1 MEFSIGCM
9 AHSCAKLV
17 LPPRKALKL
26 VFNGKT
32 LQVMK
37 LVILLTVLTTLKAW
51 SNSFGQTLTIIA
63 KEASLETIFIQV
75 KKQTDY
81 RFVYAKE
88 ELADTRPIT
97 LELKNAVIE
106 TVLEACFRDQPLRYS
121 INGRYIIV
129 KRKIHPLYTTKPDT
143 LINIKGKI
151 TEENGEPLAGATIRV
166 KGGGQVVVTNEKGE
180 FFIDGVHAG
189 AVLLVS
195 SMGYFSREYE
205 VSGENEIFLRLKANI
220 SELGNVNIKVS
231 TGFQEIPK
239 ERATGSFTFI
249 DNYSLNQQSG
259 INILDRLNGIA
270 NGVLFDSKR
279 ISDAGNKKLGL
290 TVRGLS
296 TINGP
301 KDPLIVLNNFI
312 YEGNINNINPND
324 IESITILKDASAASI
339 WGAKAGNGVIVIT
352 TKKLSY
358 NQPLKVE
365 VNSSI
370 RIFAEPDLSALLQMS
385 SSDYIDVELYLFKQG
400 YRLEDTSNIERPIF
414 SPVYEILLQRQNGSI
429 TSTDSANLIHSLRGQ
444 DVRDDFKKY
453 MYQKAI
459 HQQYAFNV
467 QSGKDNMA
475 WFFSMGYD
483 RNISEL
489 ASKNKRL
496 TLHLK
501 NIFSPIKNVQLTTEA
516 YYTHSKTS
524 SGKPGYNDVSNSLA
538 SLPPYTRFSDLQ
550 GNPLPVTKDYRQPY
564 LDTAGGG
571 SLLDWN
577 YYPLSDYEY
586 ATTTQNT
593 QSILLNL
600 AAHYKISSSLQ
611 ADVRYQYGRE
621 QNSVEMLYAQQSYF
635 ARNLINLYSQV
646 SPQANKIIYKVP
658 SGAILD
664 LSNALLESHTIR
676 GQLNFQK
683 RFNRHEITAIA
694 GGELRQMHNTDNIYR
709 TYGYSSDVLTFFPVD
724 YTNAYPTFITGN
736 NSFIPN
742 NQNFGDVLN
751 RFVSI
756 YANGAYSLNQKYTVS
771 ISGRKDASN
780 LYGVAT
786 NNKWKPLWSVGISWD
801 VKKEKFYKMAWL
813 TNLKLRTS
821 YGISGNVDQ
830 SQSGLTTIY
839 YVQTSQFTGTPYSD
853 FTRFENPS
861 LRWEKVKQFNVGIDF
876 SIKEN
881 SIWGNIDYYRKDASD
896 LLAPVP
902 IDLTAGL
909 RRVSLIKNV
918 GKLSTYGWDIQLNSL
933 NIKSP
938 LRWTS
943 SLILNFTKD
952 KLRSY
957 YYTTTPYNIVN
968 GIGVAGILNKPLYGL
983 YSYKWGGL
991 NPQTGNPLGYIDD
1004 HVSNDYAAILGN
1016 GTSVNDLV
1024 YHGPDVPV
1032 IYGSL
1037 LNTFSFKKISFSFL
1051 VAHRIGYYFRKESI
1065 VYSALFSNGQG
1076 NSDYV
1081 NRWQKPGDEKITNV
1095 PAMTFPSSGASD
1107 MFYNKSEALVF
1118 RGDNIR
1124 LQYIRLSYLLSLPK
1138 KARLP
1143 FTGLETYTSVD
1154 NLGIIWKANKVGIDP
1169 DYPYLHPSPSIIVGI
1184 RTIF

>member
-1 MEFSIGCM
+1 MKD
-9 AHSCAKLV
+9 AKI
-17 LPPRKALKL
+17 
-26 VFNGKT
+26 T
-32 LQVMK
+32 
-37 LVILLTVLTTLKAW
+37 TVL
-51 SNSFGQTLTIIA
+51 
-63 KEASLETIFIQV
+63 
-75 KKQTDY
+75 D
-81 RFVYAKE
+81 
-88 ELADTRPIT
+88 
-97 LELKNAVIE
+97 
-106 TVLEACFRDQPLRYS
+106 ACFRDQLLGYT

-129 KRKIHPLYTTKPDT
+129 KRKIHLLHTTKPDT

-151 TEENGEPLAGATIRV
+151 TEESGEPLAGATVTV
-166 KGGGQVVVTNEKGE
+166 KGTGRVALTSEKGE
-180 FFIDGVHAG
+180 FFIDSIHTG

-205 VSGENEIFLRLKANI
+205 VKREGDILLHLKANVN
-220 SELGNVNIKVS
+220 ELRNVHIEVN
-231 TGFQEIPK
+231 TGFQGIPK

-352 TKKLSY
+352 TKKTSY

-365 VNSSI
+365 VNSSV
-370 RIFAEPDLSALLQMS
+370 RIFAEPDLSALRQMS

-414 SPVYEILLQRQNGSI
+414 SPIYEILLQRQNGSI
-429 TSTDSANLIHSLRGQ
+429 TSTDSANLIHALRGQ
-444 DVRDDFKKY
+444 DVRDEFKKY
-453 MYQKAI
+453 MYQRAI
-459 HQQYAFNV
+459 HQQYAANI
-467 QSGKDNMA
+467 QSGNDNMA
-475 WFFSMGYD
+475 WLFSMGYD

-489 ASKNKRL
+489 ALRNDRL

-501 NIFSPIKNVQLTTEA
+501 NIFSPTKNIQLTAEA
-516 YYTHSKTS
+516 YYAYAKNH
-524 SGKPGYNDVSNSLA
+524 SGKPGYNDVLNSLS
-538 SLPPYTRFSDLQ
+538 SLPPYTRFGDPE
-550 GNPLPVTKDYRQPY
+550 GNPMPVTKDYRQPY
-564 LDTAGGG
+564 LDTAGAGN
-571 SLLDWN
+571 LLDWN
-577 YYPLSDYEY
+577 YYPLNDYKY

-593 QSILLNL
+593 QNIILNF
-600 AAHYKISSSLQ
+600 AVHSKITNSLQ
-611 ADVRYQYGRE
+611 ADIRYQYGRE

-646 SPQANKIIYKVP
+646 DPQTGNIIYKIP

-664 LSNALLESHTIR
+664 LSNAVLENHTIR

-683 RFNRHEITAIA
+683 RWGRHEVTTIA
-694 GGELRQMHNTDNIYR
+694 GGELRQIHNTENIYR
-709 TYGYSSDVLTFFPVD
+709 TYGYSPDVLTFLPVD
-724 YTNAYPTFITGN
+724 YANTYPTFITEYD
-736 NSFIPN
+736 SFIPN
-742 NQNFGDVLN
+742 NQSFRDVLN

-756 YANGAYSLNQKYTVS
+756 YANSAYSLNKKYTVS

-786 NNKWKPLWSVGISWD
+786 NNKWKPLWSVGIAWD
-801 VKKEKFYKMAWL
+801 VKKEKFYKITWL

-821 YGISGNVDQ
+821 YGISGNIDQ
-830 SQSGLTTIY
+830 TQSGFTTIL

-909 RRVSLIKNV
+909 NRVSIIKNV
-918 GKLSTYGWDIQLNSL
+918 GKLSTYGWDIQINSL

-938 LRWTS
+938 FKWTS

-991 NPQTGNPLGYIDD
+991 NPQTGSPQGYVDD

-1037 LNTFSFKKISFSFL
+1037 LNTFSLKQFSFSFL
-1051 VAHRIGYYFRKESI
+1051 IAHRLGYYFRKESI
-1065 VYSALFSNGQG
+1065 AYSALFSNGQG

-1081 NRWQKPGDEKITNV
+1081 NRWQKTGDEKITNI
-1095 PAMTFPSSGASD
+1095 PAMTFPASGTSD
-1107 MFYNKSEALVF
+1107 MFYNKSEVLVYKS
-1118 RGDNIR
+1118 DNIR
-1124 LQYIRLSYLLSLPK
+1124 LQYIRLSYLLSLSQK
-1138 KARLP
+1138 VKLP
-1143 FTGLETYTSVD
+1143 FTGFETYTSID

-1169 DYPYLHPSPSIIVGI
+1169 DYPYLRPSPSIVVGI